1 MCPLLHLL
9 CPPEDRHTSSHLI
22 VDTVHL
28 PETSTNLCPHL
39 SNQSEAEGQSE
50 LLLVV
55 LDGSGQ
61 QLQQRTGV
69 SGELS
74 QVRRPR

>member
-1 MCPLLHLL
+1 MCPHLHLL
-9 CPPEDRHTSSHLI
+9 CPPEDRHTSTQLI
-22 VDTVHL
+22 VDTVQL

-50 LLLVV
+50 LLLLV

-69 SGELS
+69 SGEAS
-74 QVRRPR
+74 QRRCPR